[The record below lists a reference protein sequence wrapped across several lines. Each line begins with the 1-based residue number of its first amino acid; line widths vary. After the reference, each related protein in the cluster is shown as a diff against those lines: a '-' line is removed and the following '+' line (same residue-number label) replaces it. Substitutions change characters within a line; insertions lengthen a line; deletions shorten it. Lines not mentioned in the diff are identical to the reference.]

1 MNRLATQPLSFTE
14 PADQTDESLSLPL
27 DPLQSFGHL
36 SVKHGPRPS
45 CRPAAFCPLHYERG
59 YAYPLI
65 VWLHGQGSSEDE
77 LRQVISRISL
87 RNYVAVAPRG
97 TEPHAGAT
105 LSGWT
110 WSQES
115 EHVETADQR
124 VFEAIDFVRGQLNVS
139 PKRIFLAGRGVG
151 GTMALRIAFAHPDR
165 FAGAISLDG
174 LLPRSGQPLHR
185 INELREMPLLVSAR
199 TNRSTCSEN
208 GLCRDLRLL
217 HAAGMSL
224 SLRYYPEGDSVLPLM
239 LADIDRWIMDTIC
252 PSACSS

>member
-1 MNRLATQPLSFTE
+1 MNRLATQPLSFIS

-27 DPLQSFGHL
+27 DPHQSFGPPL
-36 SVKHGPRPS
+36 VEQAQRPS

-97 TEPHAGAT
+97 TRAEPTA
-105 LSGWT
+105 SPPSWT
-110 WSQES
+110 WSQDP
-115 EHVETADQR
+115 EHVEAADQR

-139 PKRIFLAGRGVG
+139 TKRIFVAGRGVG
-151 GTMALRIAFAHPDR
+151 GTMALRLAFAHPDR
-165 FAGAISLDG
+165 FAGAISVDG
-174 LLPRSGQPLHR
+174 LLPRSGRPLHR
-185 INELREMPLLVSAR
+185 INELRGMPLLVSAR
-199 TNRSTCSEN
+199 TNRSARSEN

-224 SLRYYPEGDSVLPLM
+224 SLRYYPQDESVLPLM
-239 LADIDRWIMDTIC
+239 LSDIDRWIMDVIC
-252 PSACSS
+252 PSGCSS